1 MQSSFLENNEN
12 PVEFLYLD
20 RQRIASLIGQL
31 SDKGQL
37 TGLKSSASKT
47 LLKEGGGDASI
58 PGVAKMEGKRATT
71 SAESLEETWDPF
83 WTNAYSF
90 LKDVEGNFAVPIEK
104 AKLGSMVK
112 FEALIQF
119 VDP

>member
-1 MQSSFLENNEN
+1 
-12 PVEFLYLD
+12 
-20 RQRIASLIGQL
+20 
-31 SDKGQL
+31 
-37 TGLKSSASKT
+37 
-47 LLKEGGGDASI
+47 
-58 PGVAKMEGKRATT
+58 
-71 SAESLEETWDPF
+71 
-83 WTNAYSF
+83 